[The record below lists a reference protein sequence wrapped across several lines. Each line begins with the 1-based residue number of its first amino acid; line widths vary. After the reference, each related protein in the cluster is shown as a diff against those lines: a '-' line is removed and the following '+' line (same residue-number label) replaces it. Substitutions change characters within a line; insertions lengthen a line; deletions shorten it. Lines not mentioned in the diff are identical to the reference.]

1 MAKKICIYLLA
12 VLFIG
17 SVAGVQATPMK
28 NKKKPKKVH
37 KWAFAKDTGKKD
49 LKYFFKS
56 KKEHRD
62 SFKKLIKKIESKI
75 PKGKNKDWKN
85 DKIAKILGKTKLVK
99 GQFKRGNDNSG
110 MHAPEPATI
119 LLLGTGLIGLA
130 GWRRKKLKR

>member
-1 MAKKICIYLLA
+1 MSKRICIYILA

-17 SVAGVQATPMK
+17 SVAGVQATPIK
-28 NKKKPKKVH
+28 NKEKPKKVH
-37 KWAFAKDTGKKD
+37 KWAFDKDTEKKD
-49 LKYFFKS
+49 LKYFLKS

-62 SFKKLIKKIESKI
+62 SFKKLIEKIELKI

-85 DKIAKILGKTKLVK
+85 GKIAKIVGKTKLVK

>member
-28 NKKKPKKVH
+28 NKEKPKEDKG
-37 KWAFAKDTGKKD
+37 AFAKDTKID
-49 LKYFFKS
+49 LKYFLNS
-56 KKEHRD
+56 KKNDHD
-62 SFKKLIKKIESKI
+62 SFKKLIKKIESKT
-75 PKGKNKDWKN
+75 PKGKNKDWQK
-85 DKIAKILGKTKLVK
+85 DKFAKIVGKTKLVK